1 MWTIS
6 LCYTLEM
13 INAKLN
19 QVNKN
24 RQATKKKKKE
34 QTDKVRGTQAGAQTA
49 NAKKLRAEKTKY
61 TG

>member
-1 MWTIS
+1 
-6 LCYTLEM
+6 M